1 VLFAEHLTYRSEG
14 SVMKLR
20 SVCRVWVVGLLL
32 LHHAHCFAGDVSLNG
47 HVFTLPDDFE
57 IELVAGPPLVN
68 RPITGAFDEQG
79 RLYVSDSS
87 GSNDPVKKQLAERP
101 HRILR
106 LEVTNGDGRFDRKTV
121 FADKM
126 MFPEGTMWLD
136 GSLYVSAPPTIWK
149 LTDTNG
155 DGVAD
160 RREEWLTRTLTGCA
174 NDLHGPYAGP
184 DGWIYWCKGA
194 FARQKYQ
201 LQGREPVASSAA
213 HIFRARRDGTGLEP
227 VMTGGMDNPVEVV
240 FTPGGERI
248 FTTTFLVHP
257 SEGQRDGLIHAIYG
271 GVYGKDHDVINRHP
285 RTGELMPPLVHLG
298 PAAPCGL
305 VRYESTTFGPN
316 YRDNL
321 FACCFNMRKITR
333 HVLTPEGA
341 TFKAATTDFL
351 VSNNLDFHPTD
362 ILEDADGSLI
372 VIDTGGWYK
381 LCCPTSQLWK
391 PDILGAIYRIRR
403 KGAPKIDDPR
413 GTKLGWKTASIESIA
428 KRLNSPQPVL
438 DPEADSIE
446 SLAKRLSDPR
456 PAVRHRAIE
465 ELGSRDEQAVP
476 ILAVVQKGPS
486 IEARRNALWALVRI
500 DGAEA
505 RAAVRA
511 GLSDLDESVKQVAAH
526 CASLC
531 RDREA
536 VPQLIELLKSVSLQ
550 NQRVAAEALGRIGDK
565 SAVAALLEAAGKLPP
580 PLGYTSLPHGY
591 RVLTTVAWPEA
602 RILEHSLIYAL
613 IEIGDPV
620 ATRSG
625 LASKNEA
632 IRHAALIALDQMP
645 GGGSDPKAVFALLAS
660 PDPWLKQAAA
670 WIIGRHPD
678 WGDALADLLR
688 VRMSTAGNS
697 ESKWAEVEPYLAQF
711 SDSAAVQTLLAKTL
725 ADPRAPH
732 VAQIAVLKA
741 MRGAHP
747 KWLPT
752 AWSDALLGLLQRKD
766 FSLAGDVVS
775 VFRAIPAGKDRSAAI
790 RRALIGLAD
799 VANLPSDV
807 RLEALAAVPD
817 GLPQVDSQSF
827 AFLRARLN
835 TDLPVPT
842 RAAAA
847 GVLSTARLSLS
858 QLDELT
864 DSFKSA
870 GPLEI
875 DRLLSAYENCAD
887 EKIGLKLV
895 AALKASPT
903 LSALR
908 VDSVEKRIKKQPA
921 SVQTQA
927 EELYRLINVDIAR
940 QRQQIADLLPLVRHG
955 DVRRGQQVF
964 AQAKVACVSCHQFGY
979 KGGHIGPDL
988 TNIGKI
994 RAERDLLEA
1003 ILFPSA
1009 SFVRSFEPIQIVT
1022 KSGKA
1027 YNGLVKKDAADE
1039 VVLVTSATE
1048 TVRVPRDQIEE
1059 MRPGTVSVM
1068 PAGLDKQ
1075 LTPQDLAD
1083 LVAFL
1088 SHAK

>member
-1 VLFAEHLTYRSEG
+1 MIRRLSA
-14 SVMKLR
+14 LR
-20 SVCRVWVVGLLL
+20 LGTLDFGPWTLLAIL
-32 LHHAHCFAGDVSLNG
+32 IALSAPVSAGEVSLNG
-47 HVFTLPDDFE
+47 HVFTLPDGFE
-57 IELVAGPPLVN
+57 IEQIAGPPLVN

-87 GSNDPVKKQLAERP
+87 GSNDPVRKQLAERP

-106 LEVTNGDGRFDRKTV
+106 LEDTDGDGRFDRHTV

-136 GSLYVSAPPTIWK
+136 GSLCVSAPPTIWK

-194 FARQKYQ
+194 FARQSYQ
-201 LQGREPVASSAA
+201 LPGHKPVSSRAA
-213 HIFRARRDGTGLEP
+213 HIFRARRDGSGLEP
-227 VMTGGMDNPVEVV
+227 VMTGGMDNPVDVV

-271 GVYGKDHDVINRHP
+271 GVYGKEHDVINGHP
-285 RTGELMPPLVHLG
+285 RTGDLMPPLVHLG

-305 VRYESTTFGPN
+305 VRYESTAFGPE

-341 TFKAATTDFL
+341 TFRAATSDFL

-413 GTKLGWKTASIESIA
+413 GMKLAWKATSLEMMA
-428 KRLNSPQPVL
+428 KRLGEQKPAFDWDAALVKVL
-438 DPEADSIE
+438 AD
-446 SLAKRLSDPR
+446 RLGDSR

-465 ELGSRDEQAVP
+465 ELGKLGAPAVAILKSRPDAS
-476 ILAVVQKGPS
+476 A
-486 IEARRNALWALVRI
+486 EARRNALWALVRI
-500 DGAEA
+500 DGPEA
-505 RAAVRA
+505 RAAIRA
-511 GLSDLDESVKQVAAH
+511 GLSDWDESVRQVATH
-526 CASLC
+526 CVSLR

-536 VPQLIELLKSVSLQ
+536 VPQLLELLKTGTAQ
-550 NQRVAAEALGRIGDK
+550 NQRVAAEALGRLGDK
-565 SAVAALLEAAGKLPP
+565 SAVAALLEAIRIRWPDGTTGWRPDALED
-580 PLGYTSLPHGY
+580 
-591 RVLTTVAWPEA
+591 RV
-602 RILEHSLIYAL
+602 LEHSFIYAL
-613 IEIGDPV
+613 IEIDDPA
-620 ATRSG
+620 ATRRG
-625 LASKNEA
+625 LSSSE
-632 IRHAALIALDQMP
+632 RSTLRAALIALDQMP
-645 GGGSDPKAVFALLAS
+645 GGGLDPKTVAKMLSSPNSDQSMTAS
-660 PDPWLKQAAA
+660 
-670 WIIGRHPD
+670 WIISRHRD
-678 WGDALADLLR
+678 WGDALAGALR
-688 VRMSTAGNS
+688 ERLYAAAARESERSELGNH
-697 ESKWAEVEPYLAQF
+697 LARF
-711 SDSAAVQTLLAKTL
+711 ASSSNVQLLLAT
-725 ADPRAPH
+725 AVRDPKLSPS
-732 VAQIAVLKA
+732 AQRLVLDA
-741 MRGAHP
+741 MRSSGLKQLPDNWIDVLLPLLKGA
-747 KWLPT
+747 
-752 AWSDALLGLLQRKD
+752 D
-766 FSLAGDVVS
+766 FSLIDKVVA
-775 VFRAIPAGKDRSAAI
+775 VFRAIPGGKERSTQVE
-790 RRALIGLAD
+790 RAMIDLAT
-799 VANLPSDV
+799 LPNCPSSI
-807 RLEALAAVPD
+807 RLEALAAVPG
-817 GLPQVDSQSF
+817 GLPQVDSQTF
-827 AFLRARLN
+827 TFLVGNLN
-835 TDLPVPT
+835 TDLPVTT
-842 RAAAA
+842 RASAA
-847 GVLSTARLSLS
+847 GVLSTARLSSS
-858 QLDELT
+858 QLAELT
-864 DSFKSA
+864 ESFKSV

-875 DRLLSAYENCAD
+875 DRLLAAYENCAD
-887 EKIGLKLV
+887 EAIGLKLI
-895 AALKASPT
+895 AALKSSPS

-908 VDSVEKRIKKQPA
+908 VDSVERRIRKQPA
-921 SVQTQA
+921 SVHAQA
-927 EELYRLINVDIAR
+927 ERLYRLINVDIEKQR
-940 QRQQIADLLPLVRHG
+940 QRITDLLPLVHKG
-955 DVRRGQQVF
+955 DVRRGQRVF
-964 AQAKVACVSCHQFGY
+964 AEAKVACVSCHQFGY

-988 TNIGKI
+988 TNIGRI

-1009 SFVRSFEPIQIVT
+1009 SFVRSFEPTQVVT
-1022 KSGKA
+1022 KAGKA
-1027 YNGLVKKDAADE
+1027 YNGLVKSETSDE

-1059 MRPGTVSVM
+1059 MRPGTVSIM

>member
-1 VLFAEHLTYRSEG
+1 MTGMRAPLFDLRLWTLDLGLWTRCLLFAAAVLVAS
-14 SVMKLR
+14 
-20 SVCRVWVVGLLL
+20 
-32 LHHAHCFAGDVSLNG
+32 HASAGDIPLNG
-47 HVFTLPDDFE
+47 HVFTLPDGFE
-57 IELVAGPPLVN
+57 IELIAGPPLVN
-68 RPITGAFDEQG
+68 RPITAAFDEEG
-79 RLYVSDSS
+79 RLYVADSS

-106 LEVTNGDGRFDRKTV
+106 LEDTDGDGRFDRHTV

-136 GSLYVSAPPTIWK
+136 GSLYVSAAPTIWK

-174 NDLHGPYAGP
+174 NDLHGPYPGP

-194 FARQKYQ
+194 FARQTYQ
-201 LQGREPVASSAA
+201 LPGHEPTASSAA

-227 VMTGGMDNPVEVV
+227 VMTGGMDNPVDVV

-271 GVYGKDHDVINRHP
+271 GVYGKDHHVINGHP
-285 RTGELMPPLVHLG
+285 RTGDLMPPLVHLG

-305 VRYESTTFGPN
+305 VRYESTAFGKD
-316 YRDNL
+316 YCDNL

-333 HVLTPEGA
+333 HVLTPDGA

-372 VIDTGGWYK
+372 VVDTGGWYK

-391 PDILGAIYRIRR
+391 PDILGGIYRIRR

-413 GTKLGWKTASIESIA
+413 GLKLGWKTASIESIA
-428 KRLNSPQPVL
+428 KRVKSAQPVL
-438 DPEADSIE
+438 DPEADSIQ
-446 SLAKRLSDPR
+446 SLAKRLGDPR
-456 PAVRHRAIE
+456 PVVRHRAIE
-465 ELGSRDEQAVP
+465 ELGARGAQAVP
-476 ILAVVQKGPS
+476 ALAALKKEPS
-486 IEARRNALWALVRI
+486 IEVRRNALWTLARI
-500 DGAEA
+500 EGAEA

-526 CASLC
+526 CVSLR

-536 VPQLIELLKSVSLQ
+536 VPQLVELLRSVSFQ

-565 SAVAALLEAAGKLPP
+565 SAVAPLLAAAGSLRPP
-580 PLGYTSLPHGY
+580 IEYASPVIDD
-591 RVLTTVAWPEA
+591 RVLTAARWPEA

-613 IEIGDPV
+613 IEIADPV
-620 ATRSG
+620 ATRAG
-625 LASKNEA
+625 LASKSGSV
-632 IRHAALIALDQMP
+632 RHAALIALDQMP
-645 GGGSDPKAVFALLAS
+645 GGGSDPKAVFALLTS
-660 PDPWLKQAAA
+660 SQPWLKQGAT
-670 WIIGRHPD
+670 WIIGRHPE
-678 WGDALADLLR
+678 WGDALAGNLHE
-688 VRMSTAGNS
+688 RMAKAG
-697 ESKWAEVEPYLAQF
+697 ESYQEWADIEPYLAQF
-711 SDSAAVQTLLAKTL
+711 SGSEAVQALLAKAL
-725 ADPRAPH
+725 ADPHPTRA
-732 VAQIAVLKA
+732 ARIAVLNA
-741 MRGAHP
+741 MHAA
-747 KWLPT
+747 KLKQLPP
-752 AWSDALLGLLQRKD
+752 AWVDVLLPLLKRND
-766 FSLAGDVVS
+766 FFLAGEVVTI
-775 VFRAIPAGKDRSAAI
+775 FRGTPPAKDRSAATGA
-790 RRALIGLAD
+790 ALTELAN
-799 VANLPSDV
+799 VPNVPSDI
-807 RLEALAAVPD
+807 RLDALAAVPG
-817 GLPQVDSQSF
+817 GLTQVDAATF
-827 AFLRARLN
+827 AFLQANLN
-835 TDLPVPT
+835 ADLPVAT

-847 GVLSTARLSLS
+847 GVLASARLTST
-858 QLDELT
+858 QLAELT
-864 DSFKSA
+864 DSFKSV

-875 DRLLSAYENCAD
+875 DRLLSAYENCGD
-887 EKIGLKLV
+887 EAVGLKLI

-903 LSALR
+903 LGSLR
-908 VDSVEKRIKKQPA
+908 VDSVQQRIKKQPA

-927 EELYRLINVDIAR
+927 EQLYRLINVDIEKQR
-940 QRQQIADLLPLVRHG
+940 QRIADMLPLVHKG

-964 AQAKVACVSCHQFGY
+964 ARTTVACTSCHQFGY

-1009 SFVRSFEPIQIVT
+1009 SFVRSFEPTQIVT
-1022 KSGKA
+1022 KAGKA
-1027 YNGLVKKDAADE
+1027 YNGLVRNEAGDE
-1039 VVLVTSATE
+1039 IVLVMSATE
-1048 TVRVPRDQIEE
+1048 TVRVPKDQIEE

>member
-1 VLFAEHLTYRSEG
+1 MIARPSITAIFAMFSVLARAS
-14 SVMKLR
+14 
-20 SVCRVWVVGLLL
+20 
-32 LHHAHCFAGDVSLNG
+32 AGDTALNG
-47 HVFTLPDDFE
+47 HVFTVPDGFE
-57 IELVAGPPLVN
+57 IEVVAGPPLVN

-79 RLYVSDSS
+79 RLYVADSS

-106 LEVTNGDGRFDRKTV
+106 LEDTDGDGRFDRHTV

-194 FARQKYQ
+194 FAQQTYQ
-201 LQGREPVASSAA
+201 LPGRESVASRAA

-271 GVYGKDHDVINRHP
+271 GVYGKDHDVINGHP
-285 RTGELMPPLVHLG
+285 RTGELMPPMVHLG

-305 VRYESTTFGPN
+305 VRYESTAFGPEF
-316 YRDNL
+316 RDNL

-333 HVLTPEGA
+333 HVLTADGA
-341 TFKAATTDFL
+341 TFKAATSDFL

-403 KGAPKIDDPR
+403 KGAAKIDDPR
-413 GTKLGWKTASIESIA
+413 GAKLEWQTAS
-428 KRLNSPQPVL
+428 L
-438 DPEADSIE
+438 E
-446 SLAKRLSDPR
+446 SLTERLSDPR
-456 PAVRHRAIE
+456 PAVRRRAIE
-465 ELGSRDEQAVP
+465 ELAKRGLAAVP
-476 ILAVVQKGPS
+476 TLASLSKHPAPEV
-486 IEARRNALWALVRI
+486 RRNALWTLVRI
-500 DGAEA
+500 GHYAPVV
-505 RAAVRA
+505 AALRA
-511 GLSDLDESVKQVAAH
+511 GLSDADETVRQVAAN
-526 CASLC
+526 CVSLRC
-531 RDREA
+531 DDPDA
-536 VPQLIELLKSVSLQ
+536 IAPLLQLLKTGTAH
-550 NQRVAAEALGRIGDK
+550 NQRVAAEALGRFGEK
-565 SAVAALLEAAGKLPP
+565 SAVPSLFEAVGRSNAAV
-580 PLGYTSLPHGY
+580 SD
-591 RVLTTVAWPEA
+591 

-613 IEIGDPV
+613 IETADPQ
-620 ATRSG
+620 ATRVG
-625 LASKNEA
+625 VTSKNA
-632 IRHAALIALDQMP
+632 AVRRAALIALDQMP
-645 GGGSDPKAVFALLAS
+645 GGGLEPKAVAGLLSSSEPLLKRTAS
-660 PDPWLKQAAA
+660 
-670 WIIGRHPD
+670 WIISRHRD
-678 WGDALADLLR
+678 WGDALAETLR
-688 VRMSTAGNS
+688 DRLRHADAAND
-697 ESKWAEVEPYLAQF
+697 AERDELGRHLAQF
-711 SDSAAVQTLLAKTL
+711 SSSPVIQLLLVEAL
-725 ADPRAPH
+725 SD
-732 VAQIAVLKA
+732 AQSSVRTRRIALDA
-741 MRGAHP
+741 MRTAGL
-747 KWLPT
+747 KQLPES
-752 AWSDALLGLLQRKD
+752 WVLPLLQLLKRPEVT
-766 FSLAGDVVS
+766 VVTGAVA
-775 VFRAIPAGKDRSAAI
+775 VFRAIPVGQPDVEKVRQ
-790 RRALIGLAD
+790 ALVELAR
-799 VANLPSDV
+799 VPNLPAEI
-807 RLEALAAVPD
+807 RLEVLAEVPG
-817 GLPQVDSQSF
+817 GLPQVDPPTF
-827 AFLRARLN
+827 AFLRAHLD
-835 TDLPVPT
+835 TELPVPT
-842 RAAAA
+842 RAAAS
-847 GVLSTARLSLS
+847 GVLSTARLTPS
-858 QLDELT
+858 QLEELT
-864 DSFKSA
+864 GSLKTA

-875 DRLLSAYENCAD
+875 DRLLAAYENCAD
-887 EKIGLKLV
+887 EKIGLELIE
-895 AALKASPT
+895 ALKASPT

-908 VDSVEKRIKKQPA
+908 VDSVQQRIKKQPA

-927 EELYRLINVDIAR
+927 EALYRLINVDIAK
-940 QRQQIADLLPLVRHG
+940 QRQQIADLLPLVHKG
-955 DVRRGQQVF
+955 DVRRGQLVF
-964 AQAKVACVSCHQFGY
+964 ARPAAACVSCHQFGY
-979 KGGHIGPDL
+979 KGGNIGPDL
-988 TNIGKI
+988 TKIGKI

-1009 SFVRSFEPIQIVT
+1009 SFVRSFEPTQIVT

-1027 YNGLVKKDAADE
+1027 YNGLVRKDASDE

-1075 LTPQDLAD
+1075 LSKQDLAD

-1088 SHAK
+1088 ANAK

>member
-1 VLFAEHLTYRSEG
+1 MPMQLRPG
-14 SVMKLR
+14 SVVRLCWALIAFVAPF
-20 SVCRVWVVGLLL
+20 SD
-32 LHHAHCFAGDVSLNG
+32 AASAGETALNG
-47 HVFTLPDDFE
+47 HVFSLPDGFE

-68 RPITGAFDEQG
+68 RPITGAFDELG
-79 RLYVSDSS
+79 RLYVADSS

-106 LEVTNGDGRFDRKTV
+106 LEDTDGDGRFDRHTV

-136 GSLYVSAPPTIWK
+136 GSLYVSAAPTIWK

-194 FARQKYQ
+194 FARQRYQ
-201 LQGREPVASSAA
+201 LPWREPVASSAA

-227 VMTGGMDNPVEVV
+227 VMTGGMDNPVDVV

-271 GVYGKDHDVINRHP
+271 GVYGKDHDVINGHP
-285 RTGELMPPLVHLG
+285 RTGDLMPPLVHLG

-305 VRYESTTFGPN
+305 VRYESTAFGSG

-333 HVLTPEGA
+333 HVLTQDGA
-341 TFKAATTDFL
+341 TFRAATTDFL

-403 KGAPKIDDPR
+403 KGALKIGDPR
-413 GTKLGWKTASIESIA
+413 GTKLEWQTASLDELAKQLGDPRPVVRRRTIE
-428 KRLNSPQPVL
+428 Q
-438 DPEADSIE
+438 
-446 SLAKRLSDPR
+446 LAKRGQCALPT
-456 PAVRHRAIE
+456 
-465 ELGSRDEQAVP
+465 
-476 ILAVVQKGPS
+476 LASSLKHPDAE
-486 IEARRNALWALVRI
+486 IRRNALWALVRI
-500 DGAEA
+500 PGSSA
-505 RAAVRA
+505 RAAFRA
-511 GLSDLDESVKQVAAH
+511 GLADADESVRQVAAH
-526 CASLC
+526 CASVLC
-531 RDREA
+531 DRKA
-536 VPQLIELLKSVSLQ
+536 VAQLIKLLTAKSAP
-550 NQRVAAEALGRIGDK
+550 NRRVAAEALGRLGDK
-565 SAVAALLEAAGKLPP
+565 SAVAPLLAAAGRSPS
-580 PLGYTSLPHGY
+580 G
-591 RVLTTVAWPEA
+591 AD
-602 RILEHSLIYAL
+602 RILEHSLTYAL
-613 IEIGDPV
+613 IEIADPA

-625 LASKNEA
+625 LTSDNPS
-632 IRHAALIALDQMP
+632 IRRAALIALDQMP
-645 GGGSDPKAVFALLAS
+645 GGGLDPKTVAALLSSPNPLLKETAS
-660 PDPWLKQAAA
+660 
-670 WIIGRHPD
+670 WIMGQHRE
-678 WGDALADLLR
+678 WGEALAGTLR
-688 VRMSTAGNS
+688 DRLYAPASSDAERS
-697 ESKWAEVEPYLAQF
+697 ELEHHLAQF
-711 SDSAAVQTLLAKTL
+711 SSSPAVQTLLSKAVTDRMLSPLSQRL
-725 ADPRAPH
+725 A
-732 VAQIAVLKA
+732 LNA
-741 MRGAHP
+741 MRAAGL
-747 KWLPT
+747 KQLPP
-752 AWSDALLGLLQRKD
+752 AWIDALLPLLKRRD
-766 FSLAGDVVS
+766 FSLAAAVVDVL
-775 VFRAIPAGKDRSAAI
+775 RALPAGKDRATQVGQT
-790 RRALIGLAD
+790 LIDLASTP
-799 VANLPSDV
+799 NLPSDI
-807 RLEALAAVPD
+807 RLEALAAVPG
-817 GLPQVDSQSF
+817 GLPQVDPQTF
-827 AFLRARLN
+827 AFLRADLN

-847 GVLSTARLSLS
+847 GVLSTARLTPS
-858 QLDELT
+858 QLEELI
-864 DSFKSA
+864 DSIKSA

-887 EKIGLKLV
+887 EKIGLKLI

-908 VDSVEKRIKKQPA
+908 VDSVQRRIKKQPA
-921 SVQTQA
+921 SVQAQA
-927 EELYRLINVDIAR
+927 EQLYRLINVDIEK
-940 QRQQIADLLPLVRHG
+940 QRQQIADLLPMVHKG
-955 DVRRGQQVF
+955 DVRRGQRVF
-964 AQAKVACVSCHQFGY
+964 DQAKAACVACHQFGY
-979 KGGHIGPDL
+979 KGGRIGPDL
-988 TNIGKI
+988 TKIGAI

-1009 SFVRSFEPIQIVT
+1009 SFVRSYEPIQIVT
-1022 KSGKA
+1022 KSGKV
-1027 YNGLVKKDAADE
+1027 YNGLERSGAADE

-1059 MRPGTVSVM
+1059 MRAGTVSVM

>member
-1 VLFAEHLTYRSEG
+1 MRLTSA
-14 SVMKLR
+14 L
-20 SVCRVWVVGLLL
+20 GLWSGLVSACLL
-32 LHHAHCFAGDVSLNG
+32 APACGLAGEIPLNG
-47 HVFTLPDDFE
+47 HVFTLPDDFT

-68 RPITGAFDEQG
+68 RPITGTFDEQG

-106 LEVTNGDGRFDRKTV
+106 LEDTDGDGRFDRHTV

-194 FARQKYQ
+194 FARQSYQ
-201 LQGREPVASSAA
+201 LPGHDPVASRAA
-213 HIFRARRDGTGLEP
+213 RIFRARRDGTGLEP
-227 VMTGGMDNPVEVV
+227 VMTGGMDNPVDVV

-271 GVYGKDHDVINRHP
+271 GVYGKDHDVINDQP
-285 RTGELMPPLVHLG
+285 RTGDLMPPLVHLG

-305 VRYESTTFGPN
+305 VRYESTSFGPG

-333 HVLTPEGA
+333 HVLTAAGA
-341 TFKAATTDFL
+341 TFRAATTDFL

-403 KGAPKIDDPR
+403 KGMPKIDDPR
-413 GTKLGWKTASIESIA
+413 GAKLKWEGA
-428 KRLNSPQPVL
+428 
-438 DPEADSIE
+438 
-446 SLAKRLSDPR
+446 SLASLAERLGDAR
-456 PAVRHRAIE
+456 PAARHRAIE
-465 ELGSRDEQAVP
+465 QLAERGPQAVP
-476 ILAVVQKGPS
+476 ILVLASGVSDAEV
-486 IEARRNALWALVRI
+486 RRNALWTLVRI
-500 DGAEA
+500 DGPEA

-511 GLSDLDESVKQVAAH
+511 GLSDADETVRQVASH
-526 CASLC
+526 CVSVR
-531 RDREA
+531 RDRDA
-536 VPQLIELLKSVSLQ
+536 ASQLVKLLITGSAH
-550 NQRVAAEALGRIGDK
+550 NQRVAAEALGRLGDK
-565 SAVAALLEAAGKLPP
+565 SAVTPLLDASGRLSTTALD
-580 PLGYTSLPHGY
+580 
-591 RVLTTVAWPEA
+591 

-613 IEIGDPV
+613 IEIADP
-620 ATRSG
+620 AASRAGMASSHSETRR
-625 LASKNEA
+625 AS
-632 IRHAALIALDQMP
+632 LIALDQMP
-645 GGGSDPKAVFALLAS
+645 GGELDPKSIAALLSSPDPLLKQTASWLIGRHRDWGEALAGTLRDRLYAVKQNPAEQSELERHLAQFASGVAVQALLAN
-660 PDPWLKQAAA
+660 
-670 WIIGRHPD
+670 
-678 WGDALADLLR
+678 ALADSNL
-688 VRMSTAGNS
+688 
-697 ESKWAEVEPYLAQF
+697 
-711 SDSAAVQTLLAKTL
+711 SAAG
-725 ADPRAPH
+725 RH
-732 VAQIAVLKA
+732 VVLDA
-741 MRGAHP
+741 MRAAGL
-747 KWLPT
+747 KQLPPGWV
-752 AWSDALLGLLQRKD
+752 AALLPLLKRSD
-766 FSLAGDVVS
+766 FALAGDVVAI
-775 VFRAIPAGKDRSAAI
+775 FRATPAGEDDSAKVA
-790 RRALIGLAD
+790 RALLELAS
-799 VANLPSDV
+799 VPKLPNDV
-807 RLEALAAVPD
+807 RLQALAAVPG
-817 GLPQVDSQSF
+817 GLRQVDSQTF
-827 AFLRARLN
+827 AFLRANLD
-835 TDLPVPT
+835 TELPVPT

-847 GVLSTARLSLS
+847 GVLSIARLAPS
-858 QLDELT
+858 QLAELT
-864 DSFKSA
+864 DSLKSA

-875 DRLLSAYENCAD
+875 DRLLSAYEKCAD
-887 EKIGLKLV
+887 EKIGLKLI
-895 AALKASPT
+895 AALKSSPT

-908 VDSVEKRIKKQPA
+908 VDSVQRRIAKQPA
-921 SVQTQA
+921 SVQARA
-927 EELYRLINVDIAR
+927 EELYRLINVDIAK
-940 QRQQIADLLPLVRHG
+940 QRQQITDLLPLVRKG
-955 DVRRGQQVF
+955 DVRRGQLVF
-964 AQAKVACVSCHQFGY
+964 AQAKAACVACHQFGY

-1022 KSGKA
+1022 KSGKVH
-1027 YNGLVKKDAADE
+1027 NGLVRTDAPDE
-1039 VVLVTSATE
+1039 IVLVTSATE

>member
-1 VLFAEHLTYRSEG
+1 MRLRLLILCWLGVVAAVLLS
-14 SVMKLR
+14 SQCV
-20 SVCRVWVVGLLL
+20 
-32 LHHAHCFAGDVSLNG
+32 AGGEVSLNG
-47 HVFTLPDDFE
+47 HVFTLPDGFE

-79 RLYVSDSS
+79 RLYVADSS

-106 LEVTNGDGRFDRKTV
+106 LEDTDGDGRFDRHTV

-136 GSLYVSAPPTIWK
+136 GSLYVSAAPTIWK

-194 FARQKYQ
+194 FARQTYQ
-201 LQGREPVASSAA
+201 LPGHEPVASSAA
-213 HIFRARRDGTGLEP
+213 HIFRARQDGTGLEP
-227 VMTGGMDNPVEVV
+227 VMTGGMDNPVDVV

-305 VRYESTTFGPN
+305 VRYESTAFGPE

-333 HVLTPEGA
+333 HVLTQEGA

-391 PDILGAIYRIRR
+391 PDILGAIYRVRR

-413 GTKLGWKTASIESIA
+413 GTKLGWATASIESIA
-428 KRLNSPQPVL
+428 ERLGDSRPV
-438 DPEADSIE
+438 
-446 SLAKRLSDPR
+446 
-456 PAVRHRAIE
+456 VRRRAIE
-465 ELGSRDEQAVP
+465 ELAQRGAQAGPVLGNSLRNRDTEV
-476 ILAVVQKGPS
+476 
-486 IEARRNALWALVRI
+486 RCYALWALVRI
-500 DGAEA
+500 EGPEA
-505 RAAVRA
+505 RAAIRA
-511 GLSDLDESVKQVAAH
+511 ELSDPDETVRQVAAH
-526 CASLC
+526 CVSVR

-536 VPQLIELLKSVSLQ
+536 APQLIELLRAESSH
-550 NQRVAAEALGRIGDK
+550 NRRVAAEALGRLGDK
-565 SAVAALLEAAGKLPP
+565 SAVAPLLEAAGRLLPGRP
-580 PLGYTSLPHGY
+580 NGSFA
-591 RVLTTVAWPEA
+591 RD
-602 RILEHSLIYAL
+602 RILEHSLTFAL
-613 IEIGDPV
+613 IEIADPV
-620 ATRSG
+620 ATRAR
-625 LASKNEA
+625 LAGGNAS
-632 IRHAALIALDQMP
+632 IRRAALIALDQMS
-645 GGGSDPKAVFALLAS
+645 GGGLDPKSVASLLSSPDALLKQTAS
-660 PDPWLKQAAA
+660 
-670 WIIGRHPD
+670 WIIGRHQD
-678 WGDALADLLR
+678 WGDALAGILHDRLYA
-688 VRMSTAGNS
+688 SGGSGAESS
-697 ESKWAEVEPYLAQF
+697 ELEHHLAQF
-711 SDSAAVQTLLAKTL
+711 SSSEGVRTLLSNAVN
-725 ADPRAPH
+725 DPKLSPVSQRL
-732 VAQIAVLKA
+732 VLNA
-741 MRGAHP
+741 MRAARV
-747 KWLPT
+747 KQLPT
-752 AWSDALLGLLQRKD
+752 AWVDALLPLLKRNG
-766 FSLAGDVVS
+766 FTLAGNVVAI
-775 VFRAIPAGKDRSAAI
+775 FRATPPGKERLAETG
-790 RRALIGLAD
+790 RAMIELAS
-799 VANLPSDV
+799 VPHLPSDV
-807 RLEALAAVPD
+807 RLDALAAVPG
-817 GLPQVDSQSF
+817 GLPQVDMQTF
-827 AFLRARLN
+827 AFLRAHLN
-835 TDLPVPT
+835 TELPVPT

-847 GVLSTARLSLS
+847 GIISTA
-858 QLDELT
+858 QLTLPQLEELT
-864 DSFKSA
+864 DSLKSA

-887 EKIGLKLV
+887 EKIGLKLI

-908 VDSVEKRIKKQPA
+908 VDSVQRRIKKQPL

-927 EELYRLINVDIAR
+927 EELYRLINVDIAK
-940 QRQQIADLLPLVRHG
+940 QRQQITDLLPLVHKG
-955 DVRRGQQVF
+955 DVRRGQRVF
-964 AQAKVACVSCHQFGY
+964 DQAKAACVSCHQFGY
-979 KGGHIGPDL
+979 KGGRIGPDL
-988 TNIGKI
+988 TKIGAI

-1009 SFVRSFEPIQIVT
+1009 SFVRSYEPIQIVT
-1022 KSGKA
+1022 KAGKVF
-1027 YNGLVKKDAADE
+1027 NGLERSGAPDE

-1075 LTPQDLAD
+1075 LTQQDLAD

>member
-1 VLFAEHLTYRSEG
+1 MRLQQPI
-14 SVMKLR
+14 
-20 SVCRVWVVGLLL
+20 VCLAIVGASLVAPML
-32 LHHAHCFAGDVSLNG
+32 APAADVALNG
-47 HVFTLPDDFE
+47 HVFTLPDGFD

-68 RPITGAFDEQG
+68 RPITGAFDEEG

-87 GSNDPVKKQLAERP
+87 GSNDPVKKQLVERP

-106 LEVTNGDGRFDRKTV
+106 LTDTDGDGRFDRKTI

-136 GSLYVSAPPTIWK
+136 GSLYVSAAPTIWK

-160 RREEWLTRTLTGCA
+160 RRDEWLTRTLTGCA

-194 FARQKYQ
+194 FAKQTYQ
-201 LQGREPVASSAA
+201 FPGREPVASRAA

-227 VMTGGMDNPVEVV
+227 VMTGGMDNPVDVV

-257 SEGQRDGLIHAIYG
+257 AEGQRDGLIHAIYG
-271 GVYGKDHDVINRHP
+271 GVYGKDHDVLVGHP

-305 VRYESTTFGPN
+305 VRHESTAFGPA

-333 HVLTPEGA
+333 HVLTPAGA
-341 TFKAATTDFL
+341 TFRAETTDFL

-413 GTKLGWKTASIESIA
+413 ATKLAWKAASIESLIE
-428 KRLNSPQPVL
+428 RLG
-438 DPEADSIE
+438 
-446 SLAKRLSDPR
+446 DPR
-456 PAVRHRAIE
+456 SVVRRRAIE
-465 ELGSRDEQAVP
+465 GLARRGSHAVP
-476 ILAVVQKGPS
+476 SLTQSLKSPDAEV
-486 IEARRNALWALVRI
+486 RRNALWTLVRI
-500 DGAEA
+500 QGSDAQ
-505 RAAVRA
+505 AAVRVA
-511 GLSDLDESVKQVAAH
+511 LSDAEDTVRQVAAH
-526 CASLC
+526 CVSVN
-531 RDREA
+531 RDRDA
-536 VPQLIELLKSVSLQ
+536 APRLTELLKTGSAQ
-550 NQRVAAEALGRIGDK
+550 NQRVAAEALGRLGHK
-565 SAVAALLEAAGKLPP
+565 SAVGSLLKAAG
-580 PLGYTSLPHGY
+580 
-591 RVLTTVAWPEA
+591 RTVPARPD
-602 RILEHSLIYAL
+602 RILEHSLIFAL
-613 IEIGDPV
+613 IDIADPE
-620 ATRSG
+620 ATSVGLSSG
-625 LASKNEA
+625 NSET
-632 IRHAALIALDQMP
+632 RRAAMIALDQMR
-645 GGGSDPKAVFALLAS
+645 GGGLNPKAVAKLLAS
-660 PDPWLKQAAA
+660 RDPLLKQTASWVIAQ
-670 WIIGRHPD
+670 HPD
-678 WGDALADLLR
+678 WADSLVESLR
-688 VRMSTAGNS
+688 DQLYVATVYAGSQS
-697 ESKWAEVEPYLAQF
+697 EQSELKQHFAQF
-711 SDSAAVQTLLAKTL
+711 SSSPAVQTLLAKAV
-725 ADPRAPH
+725 ADPSLPPPGRH
-732 VAQIAVLKA
+732 LMLGA
-741 MRGAHP
+741 MRDAGL
-747 KWLPT
+747 KQLPSV
-752 AWSDALLGLLQRKD
+752 WVDALLPLLKTSSSALSRD
-766 FSLAGDVVS
+766 AIA
-775 VFRAIPAGKDRSAAI
+775 VFRAIPAPKNRSAEVGY
-790 RRALIGLAD
+790 ALIELAS
-799 VANLPSDV
+799 VPNLSSDI
-807 RLEALAAVPD
+807 RLEALAAVPG
-817 GLPQVDSQSF
+817 GLPQVDSQTF
-827 AFLRARLN
+827 AFLRAHLD
-835 TDLPVPT
+835 TELPVPT

-847 GVLSTARLSLS
+847 GVLATARITPS
-858 QLDELT
+858 QLEELT
-864 DSFKSA
+864 DSLKSA

-875 DRLLSAYENCAD
+875 DRLLSAFENCGD
-887 EKIGLKLV
+887 EKIGFKLI

-908 VDSVEKRIKKQPA
+908 VDSVQRRIKHQPA
-921 SVQTQA
+921 SVQARA
-927 EELYRLINVDIAR
+927 EELYRLINVDIAK
-940 QRQQIADLLPLVRHG
+940 QRQQIEDMLPFARKG
-955 DVRRGQQVF
+955 DVRRGQLVF
-964 AQAKVACVSCHQFGY
+964 AQAKAACVACHQFGY

-1009 SFVRSFEPIQIVT
+1009 SFVRSFEPVQIVT

-1027 YNGLVKKDAADE
+1027 YNGLERSGAPDE
-1039 VVLVTSATE
+1039 LVLVTSATE
-1048 TVRVPRDQIEE
+1048 TVRIPRDQIEE

-1075 LTPQDLAD
+1075 LSQQDLAD

>member
-1 VLFAEHLTYRSEG
+1 MRSRLLILCWLGVVAAE
-14 SVMKLR
+14 
-20 SVCRVWVVGLLL
+20 LLSPQ
-32 LHHAHCFAGDVSLNG
+32 HVAARDVSLNG
-47 HVFTLPDDFE
+47 HVFTLPDGFE

-68 RPITGAFDEQG
+68 RPITGAFDELG
-79 RLYVSDSS
+79 RLYVADSS

-106 LEVTNGDGRFDRKTV
+106 LEDTDGDGRFDRKTV

-136 GSLYVSAPPTIWK
+136 GSLYVSAAPTIWK

-194 FARQKYQ
+194 FARQTYQ
-201 LQGREPVASSAA
+201 LPGHEPAASSAA

-271 GVYGKDHDVINRHP
+271 GVYGKDHHVINGHP

-305 VRYESTTFGPN
+305 VRYESAAFGSA

-333 HVLTPEGA
+333 HVLAQEGA
-341 TFKAATTDFL
+341 SFKAETTDFL

-403 KGAPKIDDPR
+403 KGAPRIDDPR
-413 GTKLGWKTASIESIA
+413 GAKLAWGSASIELIA
-428 KRLNSPQPVL
+428 ERLGDSQPV
-438 DPEADSIE
+438 
-446 SLAKRLSDPR
+446 
-456 PAVRHRAIE
+456 VRHRAIE
-465 ELGSRDEQAVP
+465 ELAKRGAQSVP
-476 ILAVVQKGPS
+476 ILASSLKNRDTQVRCNV
-486 IEARRNALWALVRI
+486 LWALVRI
-500 DGAEA
+500 EGPDA
-505 RAAVRA
+505 RAAIRA
-511 GLSDLDESVKQVAAH
+511 ELSDPDETVRQVAVH
-526 CASLC
+526 CVSVR

-536 VPQLIELLKSVSLQ
+536 APQLIELLRAESFH
-550 NQRVAAEALGRIGDK
+550 NRRVAAEALGRLGDK
-565 SAVAALLEAAGKLPP
+565 SAVAPLLEAAGRLLRGRPNR
-580 PLGYTSLPHGY
+580 SF
-591 RVLTTVAWPEA
+591 AQD
-602 RILEHSLIYAL
+602 RILEHSLTFAL
-613 IEIGDPV
+613 IEIAAPA
-620 ATRSG
+620 ATRPG
-625 LASKNEA
+625 LVSSNAS
-632 IRHAALIALDQMP
+632 IRRAALIALDQMP
-645 GGGSDPKAVFALLAS
+645 GGGLDPKSVASLLSSPDALLKQTAS
-660 PDPWLKQAAA
+660 
-670 WIIGRHPD
+670 WIIGRHQD
-678 WGDALADLLR
+678 WGDALAGILHGRLH
-688 VRMSTAGNS
+688 SGGTGAESS
-697 ESKWAEVEPYLAQF
+697 ELEHHVAQF
-711 SDSAAVQTLLAKTL
+711 SSSDGVRTLLAN
-725 ADPRAPH
+725 AVNDPKLSPVSKRL
-732 VAQIAVLKA
+732 VLNA
-741 MRGAHP
+741 MRAAP
-747 KWLPT
+747 VKQLPT
-752 AWSDALLGLLQRKD
+752 AWVDALVPLLKRND
-766 FSLAGDVVS
+766 FSLAGNVVAI
-775 VFRAIPAGKDRSAAI
+775 FRATPPGKERIAETA
-790 RRALIGLAD
+790 RALIELAS
-799 VANLPSDV
+799 VPNLPSDI
-807 RLEALAAVPD
+807 RLDALAAVPG
-817 GLPQVDSQSF
+817 GLPQVDTQTF

-835 TDLPVPT
+835 TELPVPT

-847 GVLSTARLSLS
+847 GIISTARLTLS
-858 QLDELT
+858 QLEELT
-864 DSFKSA
+864 DSLKSA

-875 DRLLSAYENCAD
+875 DRLLAAYENCAN
-887 EKIGLKLV
+887 EKIGLKLI

-908 VDSVEKRIKKQPA
+908 VDSVQQRIKKQPA
-921 SVQTQA
+921 SVQAQA
-927 EELYRLINVDIAR
+927 AQLYRLINVDIEK
-940 QRQQIADLLPLVRHG
+940 QRQQIADLLPLVHKG
-955 DVRRGQQVF
+955 DVRRGQVVF
-964 AQAKVACVSCHQFGY
+964 AQAKAACVACHQFGY
-979 KGGHIGPDL
+979 NGGRIGPDL
-988 TNIGKI
+988 TKIGAI

-1009 SFVRSFEPIQIVT
+1009 SFVRSYEPIQIVT
-1022 KSGKA
+1022 KGGKI
-1027 YNGLVKKDAADE
+1027 YNGLERSGAADE

-1075 LTPQDLAD
+1075 LTPQDLASVIIRTRGRIEAQAPSPPAP
-1083 LVAFL
+1083 LPRGERGGGSARV
-1088 SHAK
+1088 

>member
-1 VLFAEHLTYRSEG
+1 MRLRLRFLSWLGVVAAVLLSSQH
-14 SVMKLR
+14 V
-20 SVCRVWVVGLLL
+20 
-32 LHHAHCFAGDVSLNG
+32 AGGEVSLNG
-47 HVFTLPDDFE
+47 HVFTLPDGFE

-68 RPITGAFDEQG
+68 RPIAGAFDEQG
-79 RLYVSDSS
+79 RLYVADSS

-106 LEVTNGDGRFDRKTV
+106 LEDTDGDGRFDRHTV

-136 GSLYVSAPPTIWK
+136 GSLYVSAAPTIWK

-194 FARQKYQ
+194 FARQTYQ
-201 LQGREPVASSAA
+201 LPGRNPVASSAA

-227 VMTGGMDNPVEVV
+227 VMTGGMDNPVDVV

-257 SEGQRDGLIHAIYG
+257 SEGQRDGLIHAIYC

-305 VRYESTTFGPN
+305 VRYESTAFGSE

-333 HVLTPEGA
+333 HVLTHDGA

-413 GTKLGWKTASIESIA
+413 GTKLGWKTASTKSIA
-428 KRLNSPQPVL
+428 ERLGDSRPV
-438 DPEADSIE
+438 
-446 SLAKRLSDPR
+446 
-456 PAVRHRAIE
+456 VRYRAIE
-465 ELGSRDEQAVP
+465 ELAKRGAQAVP
-476 ILAVVQKGPS
+476 VLATSRKNSETQV
-486 IEARRNALWALVRI
+486 RCNALWALVRI
-500 DGAEA
+500 EGPEA
-505 RAAVRA
+505 RAAIRTE
-511 GLSDLDESVKQVAAH
+511 LSDPDETVRQVAAH
-526 CASLC
+526 CVSVR

-536 VPQLIELLKSVSLQ
+536 TPRLIELLRAESSH
-550 NQRVAAEALGRIGDK
+550 NRRIAAEALGRVGDK
-565 SAVAALLEAAGKLPP
+565 SAVAPLLDVAGRLLPGRP
-580 PLGYTSLPHGY
+580 NSTFA
-591 RVLTTVAWPEA
+591 RD
-602 RILEHSLIYAL
+602 RILEHSLTFAL
-613 IEIGDPV
+613 IEIADPV
-620 ATRSG
+620 ATRPG
-625 LASKNEA
+625 LVSSNAS
-632 IRHAALIALDQMP
+632 IRRAALIALDQMP
-645 GGGSDPKAVFALLAS
+645 GGGLDPKSVASLLSS
-660 PDPWLKQAAA
+660 PDTLLKQTAS
-670 WIIGRHPD
+670 WIIGRHQD
-678 WGDALADLLR
+678 WGDALAGILHDRLHA
-688 VRMSTAGNS
+688 SGGTGAESS
-697 ESKWAEVEPYLAQF
+697 ELEHYLAQF
-711 SDSAAVQTLLAKTL
+711 SSSEGVRTLLSNAIN
-725 ADPRAPH
+725 DPKLSPVSKRL
-732 VAQIAVLKA
+732 VLNA
-741 MRGAHP
+741 MRAAP
-747 KWLPT
+747 VKQLPT
-752 AWSDALLGLLQRKD
+752 AWVDALLPLLKRND
-766 FSLAGDVVS
+766 FSLAGSVVAI
-775 VFRAIPAGKDRSAAI
+775 FRATPPGKERIAETG
-790 RRALIGLAD
+790 RALIELTS
-799 VANLPSDV
+799 VPNLPSDI
-807 RLEALAAVPD
+807 RLDALAAVPG
-817 GLPQVDSQSF
+817 GLPQVDTQTF
-827 AFLRARLN
+827 AFLRRHLD
-835 TDLPVPT
+835 TELPVPT

-847 GVLSTARLSLS
+847 GIISTAQLTLS
-858 QLDELT
+858 QLEELT
-864 DSFKSA
+864 DSLKSA

-875 DRLLSAYENCAD
+875 DRLLAAYENCAN
-887 EKIGLKLV
+887 ERIGLKLI

-908 VDSVEKRIKKQPA
+908 VDSVQRRIKKQPP

-927 EELYRLINVDIAR
+927 EELYRLINVDIAK
-940 QRQQIADLLPLVRHG
+940 QRQQITDLLPLVHKG
-955 DVRRGQQVF
+955 DVRRGQRVF
-964 AQAKVACVSCHQFGY
+964 DQAKAACVSCHQFGY
-979 KGGHIGPDL
+979 KGGRIGPDL
-988 TNIGKI
+988 TKIGAI

-1009 SFVRSFEPIQIVT
+1009 SFVRSYEPIQIVT
-1022 KSGKA
+1022 KGGKV
-1027 YNGLVKKDAADE
+1027 YNGLERSGAPDE

-1048 TVRVPRDQIEE
+1048 TVRVPRGQIEE